1 MISIAGRSFGLAVY
15 ISPAVSSD
23 PVESVEIG
31 QPCHGEAST
40 VSFLLSAVRADV
52 RHEIPTPPSARGETE
67 PLKHTLHTDIHHYHM
82 YATTRAFLY
91 L

>member
-15 ISPAVSSD
+15 ISR
-23 PVESVEIG
+23 ET
-31 QPCHGEAST
+31 ST